1 MLPWPLSVQKQFHHL
16 AGPGDQL
23 SPELP
28 ASPTVDL
35 KEHWE
40 SGLGVPYFSQTPSY
54 VAPDMDQEV
63 KGTAT
68 FTAMGGINGYDFLM
82 VVYNCHQRA

>member
-35 KEHWE
+35 EEHWE
-40 SGLGVPYFSQTPSY
+40 SGLGCLISLKPH
-54 VAPDMDQEV
+54 
-63 KGTAT
+63 
-68 FTAMGGINGYDFLM
+68 LM
-82 VVYNCHQRA
+82 